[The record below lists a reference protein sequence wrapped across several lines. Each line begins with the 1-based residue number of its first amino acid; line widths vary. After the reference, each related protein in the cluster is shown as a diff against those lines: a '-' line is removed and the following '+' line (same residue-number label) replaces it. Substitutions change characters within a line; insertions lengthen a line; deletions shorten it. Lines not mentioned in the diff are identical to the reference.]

1 MSLTQTYFDRIYSRF
16 LLLIC
21 NFPLPNPQQWGAC
34 LRPSTIHY
42 LFNTSAHVILI
53 FFYLNSYERQ
63 IYQNTVF
70 MYSTVPF
77 IFNHIV
83 SGQRNIFPKLVKSF
97 FFPLKKLCC
106 LLFLLFIYKDFDI
119 FRIQFVFRYLF
130 CKYSLLDCYLHFY
143 FLYSDFWQEE
153 VEIFMKSSLSNFLLW
168 LVLFCILKYLC
179 FSPAHKILLV
189 KLFF

>member
-21 NFPLPNPQQWGAC
+21 NFPLPSPQQWGAC

-53 FFYLNSYERQ
+53 FFYLNSYEKQ

-83 SGQRNIFPKLVKSF
+83 SGQRNIFPKFVKSL
-97 FFPLKKLCC
+97 FFPLKKNYVVYFSYYSYIRILIY
-106 LLFLLFIYKDFDI
+106 LGFSLFLDTCFANTLSWIVTYIFIFFTVTFDKKKLKFLWSPVYQI
-119 FRIQFVFRYLF
+119 F
-130 CKYSLLDCYLHFY
+130 FY
-143 FLYSDFWQEE
+143 G
-153 VEIFMKSSLSNFLLW
+153 
-168 LVLFCILKYLC
+168 
-179 FSPAHKILLV
+179 
-189 KLFF
+189 